1 MNKTWLLKGAMKKK
15 SRKAN
20 NDSFIVNI
28 EERF

>member
-1 MNKTWLLKGAMKKK
+1 MNKTWFLERAMKKK
-15 SRKAN
+15 SGKAN